1 MSDHRHQRT
10 GRHAVSRR
18 SEPLHLATEA
28 RGSRVSRQDL
38 PERPARGREVPIPG
52 KLRMPVRGTLRAR
65 FRLTYTGAG
74 SASVRAARIIRPELL
89 VSEAAQVL
97 GQVDNPRRIGLFD

>member
-28 RGSRVSRQDL
+28 RGFLRFAPGFARKACERSRGFPY
-38 PERPARGREVPIPG
+38 PETA
-52 KLRMPVRGTLRAR
+52 VRSLEGLLRAR
-65 FRLTYTGAG
+65 FG
-74 SASVRAARIIRPELL
+74 SPTRAQDRP
-89 VSEAAQVL
+89 
-97 GQVDNPRRIGLFD
+97 R